1 MAHGRHM
8 TSGPRA
14 VRLGDR
20 PATGGARWLRAIPRA
35 LHSDTL
41 RIGAL
46 SVGAGLLLW
55 HVASTSWLV
64 SILFPSPLATGRAW
78 VGMLLDGDLLYHVG
92 VSLLRIAIGFVI
104 GTAIGIPIGLCIG
117 LFRPIR
123 VFLEPFVQFFR
134 FVPPIAW
141 IVPAILWF
149 GIGETSKIFLI
160 FYTSVF
166 LVLLNTAAG
175 VASIPRNQL
184 RAAHTFGANPAQ
196 LFLWVS
202 LPATMPYVITG
213 MRLAM
218 GNSFVAVVGAEF
230 IAAEAGL
237 GWLITESGAWMA
249 TERMFAAM
257 LTLGVLGMITDRVF
271 RGVVGRWGSRYL
283 IRA

>member
-1 MAHGRHM
+1 MAHGRRM

-14 VRLGDR
+14 VRFGDR
-20 PATGGARWLRAIPRA
+20 PAAGGARWLRAISCA

-41 RIGAL
+41 RVGAL
-46 SVGAGLLLW
+46 SVGAGLVLW
-55 HVASTSWLV
+55 HVASTIWLV

-78 VGMLLDGDLLYHVG
+78 VEMLLGGDLLYHVG

-184 RAAHTFGANPAQ
+184 RAARTFGANPAQ

-257 LTLGVLGMITDRVF
+257 LTLGVLGMVADRVF
-271 RGVVGRWGSRYL
+271 RGVVGRWGSRFL